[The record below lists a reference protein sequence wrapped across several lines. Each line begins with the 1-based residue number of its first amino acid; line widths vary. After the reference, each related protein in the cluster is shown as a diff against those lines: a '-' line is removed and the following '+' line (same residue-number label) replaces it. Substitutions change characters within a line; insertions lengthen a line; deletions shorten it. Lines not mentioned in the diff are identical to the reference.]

1 MSDRMSEQSLQTRRI
16 ARLLGVE
23 STDLDYLRDVPEDE
37 LKVLHDQVAR
47 AVFAGGE
54 KRMAKVAGLSR
65 SIPAPLAGR
74 LAERFLPPLVA
85 ARVAELLEP
94 ERARDLVGRVSV
106 PYLAD
111 LAVAL
116 DPVRSRP
123 VVRAIPPQRIGE
135 VAGELFARGEHA
147 LMAEFVTS
155 VERPALEAALA
166 VASPR
171 DLLTVL
177 PLLEWTDDV
186 EHVVEHLPVARVRE
200 IAAALT
206 PSELADLVVVL
217 GPSRCE
223 PLLEAVDDA
232 TVAAV
237 GAQLVG
243 RRDDADLET
252 IGSLAWLLSDDQLE
266 RVTALVDDDSL
277 VWLEGR

>member
-1 MSDRMSEQSLQTRRI
+1 MSDRMSGQSLQARRI

-23 STDLDYLRDVPEDE
+23 STDLEYLREVPEAE
-37 LKVLHDQVAR
+37 LRVLHDQVAR

-54 KRMAKVAGLSR
+54 QRMAKVAGLSR

-116 DPVRSRP
+116 DPVRARP
-123 VVRAIPPQRIGE
+123 VVRAIPPERIGQ

-155 VERPALEAALA
+155 VERPALKPPWRWPAPGTC
-166 VASPR
+166 SPCCR
-171 DLLTVL
+171 CWSGPT
-177 PLLEWTDDV
+177 TSSTSSSTCR
-186 EHVVEHLPVARVRE
+186 ARGCARSP
-200 IAAALT
+200 T
-206 PSELADLVVVL
+206 P
-217 GPSRCE
+217 
-223 PLLEAVDDA
+223 
-232 TVAAV
+232 
-237 GAQLVG
+237 
-243 RRDDADLET
+243 
-252 IGSLAWLLSDDQLE
+252 
-266 RVTALVDDDSL
+266 
-277 VWLEGR
+277 